1 MSDGGA
7 GGRSWRLVRADTD
20 AVPASVR
27 RFMARARRRRL
38 QAALPWAVTAG
49 VLAVVGALVWLVYG
63 TSMLGVRQVE
73 VVGTDTLTPMQVEQA
88 AAVRMR
94 QPLAGVDLDRIRGR
108 IEGLPAVD
116 RAVVSRGWPSTL
128 VIEVV
133 ERSPVLAVRAGEQF
147 TLVDAEG
154 VAYRSVPRRPSG
166 VPLAQLAA
174 PGPKD
179 INTRS
184 ALTVLSAL
192 TAELR
197 EQVVSISVVAPA
209 QVRLGLRKDRTIF
222 WGDETQSERKAQ
234 VATALLER
242 KGDTIDVSAPDVVTI
257 R

>member
-1 MSDGGA
+1 MSDGG

-49 VLAVVGALVWLVYG
+49 VALVVGALVWLVYG
-63 TSMLGVRQVE
+63 TSVLGVREVR
-73 VVGTDTLTPMQVEQA
+73 VVGTDSLTPLQVEQA
-88 AAVRMR
+88 AAVRLK
-94 QPLAGVDLDRIRGR
+94 QPLAGADLDRIRGR
-108 IEGLPAVD
+108 VEGLPAVD
-116 RAVVSRGWPSTL
+116 RAVVSRSWPSTV
-128 VIEVV
+128 VIQVV
-133 ERSPVLAVRAGEQF
+133 ERSPVAAVPAGKEF
-147 TLVDAEG
+147 LLIDAEG
-154 VAYRSVPRRPSG
+154 VAYRTVARRPDG
-166 VPLAQLAA
+166 LPVAQLAA
-174 PGPKD
+174 PGPDD

-197 EQVVSISVVAPA
+197 EQLVSISVPAPA
-209 QVRLGLRKDRTIF
+209 QVRLGLRKDRTVI
-222 WGDETQSERKAQ
+222 WGDESQSETKAQ

-242 KGDTIDVSAPDVVTI
+242 KGDTIDVSAPKVVTI